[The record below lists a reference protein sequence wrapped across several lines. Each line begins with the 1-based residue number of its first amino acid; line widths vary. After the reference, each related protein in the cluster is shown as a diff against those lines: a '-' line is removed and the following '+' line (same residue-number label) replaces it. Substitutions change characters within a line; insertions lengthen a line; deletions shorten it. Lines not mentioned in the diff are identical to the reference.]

1 MRVCDRKHYPEIPS
15 IFSYCSGLS
24 DIQTKGGERAKVIE
38 VAPVDLA
45 RVEIPA
51 PSIAAQRK
59 VVDVLDRFDSLT
71 ASLTDCLPAEIE
83 ARNQQYEYY
92 RGRLLDFPR
101 KAIGT
106 E

>member
-45 RVEIPA
+45 RVEILKTLA
-51 PSIAAQRK
+51 TIHFAKRVSKRTVGCFGVHIG
-59 VVDVLDRFDSLT
+59 RFR
-71 ASLTDCLPAEIE
+71 AS
-83 ARNQQYEYY
+83 
-92 RGRLLDFPR
+92 
-101 KAIGT
+101 
-106 E
+106 